1 MRYTVFQFKLSRAA
15 RDAVNTVGWDDAK
28 KQFPEVAIQRDV
40 SFSGGSEYFSAW
52 MSEYYAPV
60 CNIDAAT
67 LNGVFQIGNMG
78 PEESI
83 ERLAPM
89 HSVSVGDVIR
99 DNDMGTYFMVDC
111 EGFTQLLSFI
121 EEVTILG
128 QIHNTGVAV

>member
-15 RDAVNTVGWDDAK
+15 RDAVNSVGWTEAQ
-28 KQFPEVAIQRDV
+28 KQFPEVQIQLDV
-40 SFSGGSEYFSAW
+40 SFSGGSDGFSAW
-52 MSEYYAPV
+52 MSEYYVPV

-67 LNGVFQIGNMG
+67 LNGVFQVGNMG

-99 DNDMGTYFMVDC
+99 DNEMGTYYMVDGM
-111 EGFTQLLSFI
+111 GFTQLLSFL
-121 EEVTILG
+121 EME
-128 QIHNTGVAV
+128 AA

>member
-1 MRYTVFQFKLSRAA
+1 MRYTVLQQRMSKEAIE
-15 RDAVNTVGWDDAK
+15 AVNSVGWTEAQ
-28 KQFPEVAIQRDV
+28 KQFPEVQIQLDV
-40 SFSGGSEYFSAW
+40 SFRGGSKGFSAW

-99 DNDMGTYFMVDC
+99 DNEMGTYYMVDGV
-111 EGFTQLLSFI
+111 GFTQLLSFL
-121 EEVTILG
+121 EQE
-128 QIHNTGVAV
+128 AA